1 MRVHV
6 THSCSATFTVF
17 TCVLRVQLILIPRL
31 SSTISRTI
39 SCNGNRDPTLSVT
52 LDIIHACAVRGK
64 VVRRIVNRN
73 IIFNIRDVI
82 LIKY

>member
-1 MRVHV
+1 M
-6 THSCSATFTVF
+6 
-17 TCVLRVQLILIPRL
+17 RVQLILIPRL